1 MKWYLT
7 KNSKCEERKKTTN
20 DTIHH
25 LTCITFNSSPSRST
39 QRTRSTLY
47 VTRIVFT
54 VGRAR
59 NVTVTTVDTG
69 FTTSY
74 IIQISSTRLK
84 REKFS
89 YYNINEIYW
98 RGTAKAGDPRSY
110 LVFSIYQFT
119 LKISTFKYLCFLM
132 LHKLIAAEYL
142 LNQRIIS

>member
-1 MKWYLT
+1 MKR
-7 KNSKCEERKKTTN
+7 EKKTTN

-59 NVTVTTVDTG
+59 NATDTG

-89 YYNINEIYW
+89 NYNINEIYW

-132 LHKLIAAEYL
+132 LHKLIAAECL